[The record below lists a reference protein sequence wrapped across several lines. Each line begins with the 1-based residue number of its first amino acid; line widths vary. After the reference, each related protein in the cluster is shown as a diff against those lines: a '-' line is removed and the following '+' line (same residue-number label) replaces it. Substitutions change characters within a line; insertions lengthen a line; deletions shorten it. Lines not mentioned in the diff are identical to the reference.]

1 MRTKRRLFLGVVLV
15 SVGLAWGT
23 GTGVGCGGESDPEA
37 NCRDGVDNDG
47 DGLIDCDDEDC
58 VTTSVC
64 PEVDCE
70 DGVDNDGDGLIDCD
84 DEDCE
89 RATPCELT
97 CLEIV
102 DCARTCTMDLGCIA
116 DCAALGCGSGQ
127 EDFDT
132 ASGCFMSQCGSPC
145 YTDGDPSSP
154 ECEECMY
161 DNCSVEMQACTNS
174 TCP

>member
-1 MRTKRRLFLGVVLV
+1 MRTKWILLGVVLV
-15 SVGLAWGT
+15 AAGLVGIT
-23 GTGVGCGGESDPEA
+23 GAGCGESDPEA
-37 NCRDGVDNDG
+37 NCHDGVDNDG
-47 DGLIDCDDEDC
+47 DGLIDCADDDC
-58 VTTSVC
+58 ATHSVC

-70 DGVDNDGDGLIDCD
+70 DGVDNDSDGLVDCED
-84 DEDCE
+84 DDCE

-132 ASGCFMSQCGSPC
+132 ASGCFMSQCGRPC
-145 YTDGDPSSP
+145 YTEGDPSSP
-154 ECEECMY
+154 ECEDCMY
-161 DNCSVEMQACTNS
+161 DNCSAEMQACTNS

>member
-37 NCRDGVDNDG
+37 NCR
-47 DGLIDCDDEDC
+47 
-58 VTTSVC
+58 
-64 PEVDCE
+64 